1 MIASRGRVRVEW
13 TLNASSESTHDQT
26 SPGSTPPFCYACAH
40 KKKEEGESQE
50 TRLVFI
56 PKELNAEVGAV
67 WLRARLVQAR
77 PNYVNSADTSRILM
91 T

>member
-1 MIASRGRVRVEW
+1 MIKRAQALPLRSV
-13 TLNASSESTHDQT
+13 TH
-26 SPGSTPPFCYACAH
+26 AH
-40 KKKEEGESQE
+40 IKKQKQKKKEGESLE

-56 PKELNAEVGAV
+56 LKELNAEVGAV